1 MAYNFEAEP
10 KVVHSKAKYRN
21 IDQQTAQH
29 EDGSIYPTLMRDN
42 RIRQLTPAQQE
53 EEYVRIEKERIKF
66 QNMHEQLSTFKK
78 NKKRVSPY
86 DIKPS
91 PNPRIDVNLTF
102 FLTDANNVPPPQ
114 TNVDTQTDKFQELP
128 PSPKYVPKKT
138 GRDVSTQVEDGELFL
153 FDREVLPIVDVITT
167 KTLEQAMLE
176 IEEEEEISKIQN
188 YKKEYAE
195 RRKKEDQ
202 AWRAVVQKEVDI
214 INRKNKILDE
224 GRRREKAKIELL
236 HKVQAFNVAKTYLGR
251 VSFNSLD
258 FLYNNGYYQNV
269 EREALNVL
277 VPEYLVDNLKE
288 EYSLKEQIDEQVN
301 VLFDFLPELY
311 VSLRKPADER
321 YQQKAAKKQS
331 RRVNHENNMRRVRI
345 LYRHE
350 ETPTTFIS
358 KYIQKFFEGSLAEY
372 LTLMKAR
379 LQEIQG
385 ILTCFLMIF

>member
-1 MAYNFEAEP
+1 MAFNFEAQP

-21 IDQQTAQH
+21 IDQQSAQN
-29 EDGSIYPTLMRDN
+29 EDGSAYATFMRDN

-53 EEYVRIEKERIKF
+53 EEYVRIEKERIKL
-66 QNMHEQLSTFKK
+66 QNMHEQLTIFKK

-86 DIKPS
+86 EIKPS

-114 TNVDTQTDKFQELP
+114 TTVDTQTDKFQELP

-176 IEEEEEISKIQN
+176 IEEEEEISKIQQ

-195 RRKKEDQ
+195 RRQKEDK

-214 INRKNKILDE
+214 ITKKNKLLE
-224 GRRREKAKIELL
+224 EARKREKAKIELL
-236 HKVQAFNVAKTYLGR
+236 HRVQAYNIARTYLSR
-251 VSFNSLD
+251 ISFNSLE
-258 FLYNNGYYQNV
+258 FLYNNGYYHNT
-269 EREALNVL
+269 EREALNVR
-277 VPEYLVDNLKE
+277 VPEFLVDNLKE

-311 VSLRKPADER
+311 ASLRKPADEQ
-321 YQQKAAKKQS
+321 YQKKAAKRQS
-331 RRVNHENNMRRVRI
+331 RRVNYENKLKRVRI
-345 LYRHE
+345 LYRHDD
-350 ETPTTFIS
+350 TPATFVA
-358 KYIQKFFEGSLAEY
+358 KYIQKFFEGALEEY
-372 LTLMKAR
+372 LNGMKAR
-379 LQEIQG
+379 LREIQG
-385 ILTCFLMIF
+385 Y